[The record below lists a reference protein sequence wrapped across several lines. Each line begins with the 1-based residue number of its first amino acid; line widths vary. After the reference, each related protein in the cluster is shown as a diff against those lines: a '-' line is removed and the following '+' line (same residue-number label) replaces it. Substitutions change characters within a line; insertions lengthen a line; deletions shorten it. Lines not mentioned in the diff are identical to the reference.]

1 MRNLGAVG
9 EHLTLIIKV
18 MDLNRP
24 LKTTM
29 HSKVMIALGRI
40 ANKHLYYSWF
50 PHLLS
55 NEFRDYWMRKIRI
68 RILKMIS
75 EIFMKL
81 DFYTNCFDYIG

>member
-55 NEFRDYWMRKIRI
+55 NEFHDYWMRKIRI
-68 RILKMIS
+68 KDFKNDFRDFH
-75 EIFMKL
+75 EIGFL
-81 DFYTNCFDYIG
+81 HQLL